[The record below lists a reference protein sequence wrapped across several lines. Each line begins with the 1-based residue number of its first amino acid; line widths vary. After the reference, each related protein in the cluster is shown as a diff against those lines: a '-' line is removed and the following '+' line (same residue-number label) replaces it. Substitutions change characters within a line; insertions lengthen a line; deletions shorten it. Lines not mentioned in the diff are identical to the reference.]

1 MHDLIIGRK
10 MKFHQQTGK
19 STRLTQIL
27 CVALAIF
34 LTVDKD
40 VDADPDDEVEV
51 TYSSERS
58 GESTSNKQIPSDIYT
73 MELAWQERT

>member
-40 VDADPDDEVEV
+40 VDADPD
-51 TYSSERS
+51 
-58 GESTSNKQIPSDIYT
+58 IYT

>member
-1 MHDLIIGRK
+1 

-40 VDADPDDEVEV
+40 VDADADDEVEVEV

>member
-1 MHDLIIGRK
+1 

-27 CVALAIF
+27 CVALAIV

>member
-1 MHDLIIGRK
+1 

>member
-40 VDADPDDEVEV
+40 VDADPDDEVTNKYHQIFILWNWRGKKEPDV
-51 TYSSERS
+51 TDLSS
-58 GESTSNKQIPSDIYT
+58 NT
-73 MELAWQERT
+73 MTGS